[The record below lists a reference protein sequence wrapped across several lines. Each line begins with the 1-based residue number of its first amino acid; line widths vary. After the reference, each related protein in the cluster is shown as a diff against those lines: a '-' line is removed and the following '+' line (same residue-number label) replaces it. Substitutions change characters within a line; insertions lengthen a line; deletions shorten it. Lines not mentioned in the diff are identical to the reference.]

1 MAGGGCVTPWP
12 TPERCSRYFSEYEE
26 YRRKTLGEEATRPH
40 RITYR
45 KPTRWQRK
53 VSSAATG
60 AILAAVKKS
69 VPKRAPGVIRLT
81 PSGERSPARDLKTEG
96 RS

>member
-1 MAGGGCVTPWP
+1 MASGGCVTPWP

-45 KPTRWQRK
+45 KLARHRNSEMVRLGTYSLRRSLAVAQLRF
-53 VSSAATG
+53 SSAATSRP
-60 AILAAVKKS
+60 LV
-69 VPKRAPGVIRLT
+69 RLRWQ
-81 PSGERSPARDLKTEG
+81 S
-96 RS
+96 